1 MPRFSVVVPT
11 RDRPDLLAFC
21 LQSLAEQTFADLEV
35 IVADN
40 PVSAPAREVFDRWA
54 RQGWRY
60 LDPERPLPMHD
71 NFELACAEA
80 TGDLVAVVIDKTV
93 LHPSA
98 LELAD
103 RAIAGRPEV
112 DIVNWWNDGY
122 NPLDEEHEPGKGRFL
137 PAADPVEVTLYDPRA
152 ELARRFENAEPRG
165 RDPVHYVRGKI
176 VFGMYSRR
184 LLDRIRAQTGRFFH
198 PLAPDYT
205 SMVPGCALA
214 EAAVD
219 LGRPL
224 LVSYNSVR
232 SNGRRQAA
240 DARHARRFVESVNP
254 AILDALPIPGLY
266 ASHHNVVAYD
276 LVSSAA
282 RCPAG
287 STPPLNVRNLLRRVR
302 EDLEAMQWADPNERA
317 SQYALL
323 EAVEREHSVEPGEAS
338 PRRAIGN
345 VVLQRLAS
353 VRRPSREPV
362 TYGSPV
368 DAARVADRHY
378 SPAAR

>member
-21 LQSLAEQTFADLEV
+21 LQSLTEQTFSDLEV

-40 PVSAPAREVFDRWA
+40 AVTAPAREVFDRWA
-54 RQGWRY
+54 RDGWRY
-60 LDPERPLPMHD
+60 LRPERSLAMHD

-80 TGDLVAVVIDKTV
+80 AGDLVAVLIDKTV

-98 LELAD
+98 LRLTDQALA
-103 RAIAGRPEV
+103 GQPEV
-112 DIVNWWNDGY
+112 DIVTWWNDGY
-122 NPLDEEHEPGKGRFL
+122 NPLDEEHHPGKGRFI
-137 PAADPVEVTLYDPRA
+137 PGADPVEVTRYDPRV
-152 ELARRFENAEPRG
+152 ELARRFEHAEPRG

-176 VFGMYSRR
+176 VFGAYSRR
-184 LLDRIRAQTGRFFH
+184 LLDRIRAQAGRLFH

-205 SMVPGCALA
+205 SMVPACVLA

-240 DARHARRFVESVNP
+240 DARHARRFVESVDA
-254 AILDALPIPGLY
+254 AILDELPISGVY
-266 ASHHNVVAYD
+266 ASHHNVVSYD

-282 RCPAG
+282 RCPPG
-287 STPPLNVRNLLRRVR
+287 STPPLNMPNLLRRVR
-302 EDLEAMQWADPNERA
+302 EDLEAVAWADSQERRA
-317 SQYALL
+317 QYALL
-323 EAVEREHSVEPGEAS
+323 EAAEREHGVEPQRS
-338 PRRAIGN
+338 PRAGRLSALKH
-345 VVLQRLAS
+345 VVAS
-353 VRRPSREPV
+353 VRRPPRA
-362 TYGSPV
+362 YGSPV
-368 DAARVADRHY
+368 EAARVADRHY
-378 SPAAR
+378 SPAAS